1 MEGTLFGFQSNLTFI
16 HYLSF
21 GREKPLRVSVK
32 ALFLTFLMLFGGLE
46 IGSKRKHKWQMLMNQ
61 SKRMFTNW
69 GHL

>member
-16 HYLSF
+16 HYLSS

-32 ALFLTFLMLFGGLE
+32 VLFLTFLMLFGGLE
-46 IGSKRKHKWQMLMNQ
+46 IGSKRKHKRQMLMNQ